1 MLASTFILGYNFIQ
15 KKRKY
20 TCLNCTLADVSDITP
35 ESVNIELKDNLIKI
49 EGINTLLREEK
60 QKLKEENA
68 IIKNSNKVNKEN
80 NINKIN
86 ELETQVKHLQK
97 SLTEAN
103 RKNAE
108 KNKEIH
114 KLERQPQLHKVLE
127 SRQMAEDDI
136 DFRAENNSNL
146 NWELGVCDEFR
157 DFKDLWQWSFKKS
170 NNKWPKLLLTKT
182 NTRHQEITELF

>member
-1 MLASTFILGYNFIQ
+1 MFASTFILGYNFIQ

-20 TCLNCTLADVSDITP
+20 TCVNCILADVSDITP

-103 RKNAE
+103 RKNA
-108 KNKEIH
+108 
-114 KLERQPQLHKVLE
+114 
-127 SRQMAEDDI
+127 
-136 DFRAENNSNL
+136 
-146 NWELGVCDEFR
+146 
-157 DFKDLWQWSFKKS
+157 KK
-170 NNKWPKLLLTKT
+170 TKKYI
-182 NTRHQEITELF
+182 N